1 MPSSELLQE
10 VDRQLTVCNA
20 CRYCEGYCAVF
31 PAMELRRRFETEDL
45 IYMANLCFECRA
57 CYYACPYTPPHEY
70 AINLP
75 QVLSELRTETYSEYT
90 APRLLS
96 RIFLGNQFLVALVIM
111 LCVTFVIGSIVVV
124 QGWEV
129 LFSSATEPGDFYEVI
144 PHVAMVVPAMLL
156 SGWWI
161 VALGIGGVRF
171 WRHMGMKPSEAL
183 DNAAF
188 WRATRDAFGLEYQKG
203 GGDGCT
209 YPDEKPTQARRFFHQ
224 SLVLGILFAFAST
237 TVAAIY
243 HNFFGQEAPY
253 PYLSPPVMLG
263 NAGGV
268 LMVIGSVG
276 LINLKL
282 KADPEPAFRRML
294 SIDYAFL
301 MLLFWTAV
309 TGLVLMALRA
319 TNAQGLLLALHLG
332 IVAALYLMLPYS
344 KFAHVVYRY
353 AALIR
358 YQVERARTSHAS

>member
-1 MPSSELLQE
+1 MPSPDLLQE

-31 PAMELRRRFETEDL
+31 PAMEMRRRFDTEDL

-75 QVLSELRTETYSEYT
+75 QVLSELRAETYAEYT
-90 APRLLS
+90 APSFLN
-96 RIFLGNQFLVALVIM
+96 RIFLGNQFLVGLVM
-111 LCVTFVIGSIVVV
+111 LVCVGFILGSIVVV
-124 QGWEV
+124 QGWDV

-144 PHVAMVVPAMLL
+144 PHVAMVVPALAL
-156 SGWWI
+156 SSWWL
-161 VALGIGGVRF
+161 VAFGIGSLRF
-171 WRHMGMKPSEAL
+171 WRRMGMKPSEAL

-209 YPDEKPTQARRFFHQ
+209 YPDEKPSQARRLYHQ
-224 SLVLGILFAFAST
+224 ALVLGVALAFAST
-237 TVAAIY
+237 AVAAFY
-243 HNFFGQEAPY
+243 HTFLHEEAPY
-253 PYLSPPVMLG
+253 PYLSLPVMLG
-263 NAGGV
+263 NGGGI
-268 LMVIGSVG
+268 LMVIGAVG
-276 LINLKL
+276 LIQLKL
-282 KADPEPAFRRML
+282 KADPAPSFKRML
-294 SIDYAFL
+294 TIDYAFL

-319 TNAQGLLLALHLG
+319 TNAQGTLLAVHLG

-358 YQVERARTSHAS
+358 YQVERARTSHTA